1 MAADQITIT
10 FPDGSTRTYE
20 SGATGYDIA
29 ASIAA
34 GLARQALAVRVNG
47 KVWDLTRP
55 IEEDATIEILT
66 WDDPGG
72 RMTFWHSSAHLLAEA
87 LEALYPGVKFGI
99 GPPIDQGFYYDVD
112 LGDRKL
118 GKDDL
123 ERIEA
128 KMKDLAK
135 RDVEFDRKPVS
146 KSEALEYFEAKG
158 DEYKLELIEDLED
171 GTITFYRQG
180 NFTDLCRGPHLP
192 STGIIKY
199 PKLLNLAGAYWR
211 GDERRAQLTRIYGVS
226 FPKKSMLDEHLE
238 RLELARERDH
248 RKLGRE
254 LELFTF
260 SQMVGPGLPM
270 WLPKGATLRETL
282 SNFLK
287 KEQVKRGYQP
297 VVTPHIGRLE
307 LYKTSGHY
315 PFYRESQFPPMLQ
328 ASGDGGED
336 EGFLLKPMNCP
347 HHIQIYADKH
357 HSYRDLPVRYAE
369 FGTVYRWEQSGEL
382 GGLTRV
388 RGFTQDDAHIFCTDE
403 QVKDEF
409 KDVIDLTLKVLGALD
424 FTDFKAQISLRDPD
438 NKEKYQGDDAKWN
451 FAEQSIR
458 EAAREMGLEAVEEI
472 GEAAFYG
479 PKLDFMVKD
488 ALGREWQLGTVQLD
502 YNLPERFELTYIGAD
517 DEKHRPVMIHRAPF
531 GSLERFI
538 GVLIEHCGGNFPT
551 WLAPVQIAVVP
562 VGQDFYPYA
571 EEVAEKL
578 RAHDLRA
585 DVDRRNEKVGY
596 KIRSAEVQKVPVM
609 LIVGEREMEDRTVSV
624 RRHGEGE
631 QDTVSVDAFVDRIRQ
646 EIADQI
652 AG

>member
-238 RLELARERDH
+238 
-248 RKLGRE
+248 
-254 LELFTF
+254 
-260 SQMVGPGLPM
+260 
-270 WLPKGATLRETL
+270 
-282 SNFLK
+282 
-287 KEQVKRGYQP
+287 
-297 VVTPHIGRLE
+297 
-307 LYKTSGHY
+307 
-315 PFYRESQFPPMLQ
+315 
-328 ASGDGGED
+328 
-336 EGFLLKPMNCP
+336 
-347 HHIQIYADKH
+347 
-357 HSYRDLPVRYAE
+357 
-369 FGTVYRWEQSGEL
+369 
-382 GGLTRV
+382 
-388 RGFTQDDAHIFCTDE
+388 
-403 QVKDEF
+403 
-409 KDVIDLTLKVLGALD
+409 
-424 FTDFKAQISLRDPD
+424 
-438 NKEKYQGDDAKWN
+438 
-451 FAEQSIR
+451 
-458 EAAREMGLEAVEEI
+458 
-472 GEAAFYG
+472 
-479 PKLDFMVKD
+479 
-488 ALGREWQLGTVQLD
+488 
-502 YNLPERFELTYIGAD
+502 
-517 DEKHRPVMIHRAPF
+517 
-531 GSLERFI
+531 
-538 GVLIEHCGGNFPT
+538 
-551 WLAPVQIAVVP
+551 
-562 VGQDFYPYA
+562 
-571 EEVAEKL
+571 
-578 RAHDLRA
+578 
-585 DVDRRNEKVGY
+585 
-596 KIRSAEVQKVPVM
+596 
-609 LIVGEREMEDRTVSV
+609 
-624 RRHGEGE
+624 
-631 QDTVSVDAFVDRIRQ
+631 
-646 EIADQI
+646 
-652 AG
+652 

>member
-1 MAADQITIT
+1 MASDKITIT
-10 FPDGSTRTYE
+10 FPDGSTREYDA
-20 SGATGYDIA
+20 GVTGYDV
-29 ASIAA
+29 ASDIAA

-47 KVWDLTRP
+47 EVWDLTRP
-55 IEEDATIEILT
+55 IDTNAEVEILT
-66 WDDPGG
+66 WDDAGG
-72 RMTFWHSSAHLLAEA
+72 RMTFWHSSAHLMAEA
-87 LEALYPGVKFGI
+87 LESLYPNVKFGI

-118 GKDDL
+118 STDDL
-123 ERIEA
+123 EKIEA
-128 KMKDLAK
+128 KMKELAK
-135 RDVEFDRKPVS
+135 RDVAYERRPVS
-146 KSEALEYFEAKG
+146 KQEAVEYFEQKG
-158 DEYKLELIEDLED
+158 DEYKLELIEGLED
-171 GTITFYRQG
+171 GSITFYKQG
-180 NFTDLCRGPHLP
+180 NFIDLCRGPHVP
-192 STGIIKY
+192 STGRIKY
-199 PKLLNLAGAYWR
+199 PKLLNVAGAYWR
-211 GDERRAQLTRIYGVS
+211 GDERRPQLTRIYGVS

-260 SQMVGPGLPM
+260 SRKVGAGLPM
-270 WLPKGATLRETL
+270 WLPKGAVLRETL
-282 SNFLK
+282 SSFLK
-287 KEQVKRGYQP
+287 KEQIKRGYQP
-297 VVTPHIGRLE
+297 VITPHIGRLE

-315 PFYRESQFPPMLQ
+315 PYYRESQFPPMLE
-328 ASGDGGED
+328 ASANGQEE

-347 HHIQIYADKH
+347 HHIEIYADTL

-369 FGTVYRWEQSGEL
+369 FGTVYRYEQSGEL

-409 KDVIDLTLKVLGALD
+409 KDVIDLTLKVLGALE
-424 FTDFKAQISLRDPD
+424 FTDFKAQISLRDPE
-438 NKEKYQGDDAKWN
+438 NKEKYQGDDDKWDA
-451 FAEQSIR
+451 AEQAIR
-458 EAAREMGLEAVEEI
+458 EAAQEMNLEAVEEV

-502 YNLPERFELTYIGAD
+502 YNLPERFELSYVGAD
-517 DEKHRPVMIHRAPF
+517 DEKHRPAMIHRAPF

-551 WLAPVQIAVVP
+551 WLAPVQVQIVP
-562 VGQDFYPYA
+562 VGQDFYDYA
-571 EEVAEKL
+571 ERVAGKL
-578 RAHDLRA
+578 RAA
-585 DVDRRNEKVGY
+585 DIRVNVDRRNEKVGY

-609 LIVGEREMEDRTVSV
+609 LIVGGREMEDETVSV

-631 QDTVSVDAFVDRIRQ
+631 QDTVSVDAFIEQ
-646 EIADQI
+646 ISSEIAAQI
-652 AG
+652 GG